1 MDRKESGFNYI
12 SVVALVLFS
21 LVCLCMCGIQGIY
34 SFSLFPDEFGYWA
47 GAAKALGYDFSEIT
61 SIGSFY
67 SFGYSLILMPVM
79 KIFSDSVLA
88 YRAAVVVNLLL
99 QVSSFFIFTK
109 IADRLFEN
117 TDRLTGAILSGIAVL
132 YPSWVFY
139 VQMTMSEALLFF
151 MYTLVV
157 FLMMFYLDNTSAYV
171 GTLLAIAT
179 VYIYS
184 VHMRAVGIPIAV
196 ICTLLIGCVLRKK
209 RQGSDK
215 DFLSAALPVLII
227 LAGLIVCLFI
237 KKYMIGALY
246 LGGAENSTATNDYS
260 GQMSKFA
267 ELFTLAGI
275 GRFFA
280 AMSGKILYLGCASFG
295 LAYIGIYVL
304 VKRVINK
311 DIKALFVLLASLFQ
325 FLVMCIYLIH
335 SADVVED
342 RFDLFLN
349 GRYIDYVI
357 PLLTVIGMNEILHC
371 RVDIGKIASV
381 VSVMIVSAAISCI
394 VVLRNKVGMR
404 DPHGMLMVGMSYFMD
419 EKNVRPVR
427 TIVISTVFALLI
439 MFTLIGIALFYQK
452 SRNFYILFFIHLF
465 LIGLSYSACDHF
477 IYIGQSYIYGD
488 IQVADEIASLRKEG
502 HSGDVI
508 LVYEG
513 GLEYIDTVQFRLRDE
528 HIGVIYAGIRGEL
541 SKLKDD
547 DLVLVDYESDLNAEL
562 SKEYDSSW
570 ESGHFELYYNK
581 VGREN

>member
-1 MDRKESGFNYI
+1 MNIKESSFSYI
-12 SVVALVLFS
+12 AVVAVTLVS
-21 LVCLCMCGIQGIY
+21 LVCLCMYGIQGIY

-47 GAAKALGYDFSEIT
+47 GAAKVLGYDFSEIT

-157 FLMMFYLDNTSAYV
+157 FLMMFYLDNPSVYAGILV
-171 GTLLAIAT
+171 AIAAIY
-179 VYIYS
+179 VYS
-184 VHMRAVGIPIAV
+184 VHMRTVGIPIAV
-196 ICTLLIGCVLRKK
+196 ICTILFDCVLRQK
-209 RQGSDK
+209 RHGSGK
-215 DFLSAALPVLII
+215 CFLIAGMSVSLII
-227 LAGLIVCLFI
+227 CGFILCLFL
-237 KKYMIGALY
+237 KKYMIGVLY
-246 LGGAENSTATNDYS
+246 SGGAKNVTAINDYS

-267 ELFTLAGI
+267 ELFTVAGI

-280 AMSGKILYLGCASFG
+280 AMSGKVLYLGCASFG
-295 LAYIGIYVL
+295 LGYIGIYAL
-304 VKRVINK
+304 VKRVIRK
-311 DIKALFVLLASLFQ
+311 DVKALFVLLASLFQ
-325 FLVMCIYLIH
+325 FVVMCIYLIH
-335 SADVVED
+335 SADVVEE
-342 RFDLFLN
+342 RYDLFLN
-349 GRYIDYVI
+349 GRYIDYVV
-357 PLLTVIGMNEILHC
+357 PLLTVIGINEVLHC
-371 RVDIGKIASV
+371 RVNIRIIASLL
-381 VSVMIVSAAISCI
+381 SVMISSAAISCM

-404 DPHGMLMVGMSYFMD
+404 DSHGMLMVGMSYFMD
-419 EKNVRPVR
+419 EKNVRPAR
-427 TIVISTVFALLI
+427 TIIISTVFALLV
-439 MFTLIGIALFYQK
+439 MFVMMGIALFYQK
-452 SRNFYILFFIHLF
+452 SGNFYVLCIIHLF

-488 IQVADEIASLRKEG
+488 IQVADEIAGLRKEG

-562 SKEYDSSW
+562 SKKYDSSW

>member
-1 MDRKESGFNYI
+1 MNIKESSFSYI
-12 SVVALVLFS
+12 AVVAVTLVS
-21 LVCLCMCGIQGIY
+21 LVCLCMYGIQGIY

-47 GAAKALGYDFSEIT
+47 GAAKVLGYDFSEIT

-157 FLMMFYLDNTSAYV
+157 FLMMFYLDNPSVYAGILV
-171 GTLLAIAT
+171 AIAAIY
-179 VYIYS
+179 VYS
-184 VHMRAVGIPIAV
+184 VHMRTVGIPIAV
-196 ICTLLIGCVLRKK
+196 ICTILFDCVLRQK
-209 RQGSDK
+209 RHGSGK
-215 DFLSAALPVLII
+215 CFLIAGMSVSLII
-227 LAGLIVCLFI
+227 CGFILCLFL
-237 KKYMIGALY
+237 KKYMIGVLY
-246 LGGAENSTATNDYS
+246 SGGAKNVTAINDYS

-267 ELFTLAGI
+267 ELFTVAGI

-280 AMSGKILYLGCASFG
+280 AMSGKVLYLGCASFG
-295 LAYIGIYVL
+295 MGYIGIYAL
-304 VKRVINK
+304 VKRVIRK
-311 DIKALFVLLASLFQ
+311 DVKALFVLLASLFQ
-325 FLVMCIYLIH
+325 FVVMCIYLIH
-335 SADVVED
+335 SADVVEE
-342 RFDLFLN
+342 RYDLFLN
-349 GRYIDYVI
+349 GRYIDYVV
-357 PLLTVIGMNEILHC
+357 PLLTVIGMNEVLHC
-371 RVDIGKIASV
+371 RVNIRIIASL
-381 VSVMIVSAAISCI
+381 VSVMISSAAISCM

-419 EKNVRPVR
+419 EKNVRPAR
-427 TIVISTVFALLI
+427 TIIISTVFALLV
-439 MFTLIGIALFYQK
+439 MFVMMGIALFYQK
-452 SRNFYILFFIHLF
+452 SGNFYVLCIIHLF
-465 LIGLSYSACDHF
+465 LIGLSYNACDHF

-488 IQVADEIASLRKEG
+488 IQVADEIAGLRKEG

-528 HIGVIYAGIRGEL
+528 HIGVVYADTHEEL
-541 SKLKDD
+541 LKLKYD

-562 SKEYDSSW
+562 SKKYDSSW

>member
-1 MDRKESGFNYI
+1 M
-12 SVVALVLFS
+12 
-21 LVCLCMCGIQGIY
+21 
-34 SFSLFPDEFGYWA
+34 
-47 GAAKALGYDFSEIT
+47 
-61 SIGSFY
+61 
-67 SFGYSLILMPVM
+67 
-79 KIFSDSVLA
+79 
-88 YRAAVVVNLLL
+88 
-99 QVSSFFIFTK
+99 
-109 IADRLFEN
+109 
-117 TDRLTGAILSGIAVL
+117 
-132 YPSWVFY
+132 
-139 VQMTMSEALLFF
+139 
-151 MYTLVV
+151 
-157 FLMMFYLDNTSAYV
+157 
-171 GTLLAIAT
+171 
-179 VYIYS
+179 
-184 VHMRAVGIPIAV
+184 
-196 ICTLLIGCVLRKK
+196 
-209 RQGSDK
+209 
-215 DFLSAALPVLII
+215 
-227 LAGLIVCLFI
+227 
-237 KKYMIGALY
+237 
-246 LGGAENSTATNDYS
+246 GGAENSTATNDYS

-357 PLLTVIGMNEILHC
+357 PLLSVIGMNEVLHC
-371 RVDIGKIASV
+371 RVDFGKIASV

-528 HIGVIYAGIRGEL
+528 HIGVIYAGTHGEL
-541 SKLKDD
+541 PKLKDD
-547 DLVLVDYESDLNAEL
+547 DLVLVDYESNLNAEL

>member
-1 MDRKESGFNYI
+1 MNIKESSFSYI
-12 SVVALVLFS
+12 AVVAVTLVS
-21 LVCLCMCGIQGIY
+21 LVCLCMYGIQGIY

-47 GAAKALGYDFSEIT
+47 GAAKVLGYDFSEIT

-157 FLMMFYLDNTSAYV
+157 FLMVFYLDNPSVYAGILV
-171 GTLLAIAT
+171 AIAAIY
-179 VYIYS
+179 VYS
-184 VHMRAVGIPIAV
+184 VHMRTVGIPIAV
-196 ICTLLIGCVLRKK
+196 ICTILFDCVLRQK
-209 RQGSDK
+209 RHGSGK
-215 DFLSAALPVLII
+215 CFLIAGMSVSLII
-227 LAGLIVCLFI
+227 CGFILCLFL
-237 KKYMIGALY
+237 KKYMIGVLY
-246 LGGAENSTATNDYS
+246 SGGAKNVTAINDYS

-267 ELFTLAGI
+267 ELFTVAGI

-280 AMSGKILYLGCASFG
+280 AMSGKVLYLGCASFG
-295 LAYIGIYVL
+295 MGYIGIYAL
-304 VKRVINK
+304 VKRVIRK
-311 DIKALFVLLASLFQ
+311 DVKALFVLLASLFQ
-325 FLVMCIYLIH
+325 FVVMCIYLIH
-335 SADVVED
+335 SADVVEE
-342 RFDLFLN
+342 RYDLFLN
-349 GRYIDYVI
+349 GRYIDYVV
-357 PLLTVIGMNEILHC
+357 PLLTVIGMNEVLHC
-371 RVDIGKIASV
+371 RVNIRIIASL
-381 VSVMIVSAAISCI
+381 VSVMISSAAISCM

-419 EKNVRPVR
+419 EKNVRPAR
-427 TIVISTVFALLI
+427 TIIISTVFALLV
-439 MFTLIGIALFYQK
+439 MFVMMGIALFYQK
-452 SRNFYILFFIHLF
+452 SGNFYVLCIIHLF
-465 LIGLSYSACDHF
+465 LIGLSYNACDHF

-488 IQVADEIASLRKEG
+488 IQVADEIAGLRKEG

-562 SKEYDSSW
+562 SKKYDSSW

>member
-1 MDRKESGFNYI
+1 MNIKESSFSYI
-12 SVVALVLFS
+12 AVVAVTLVS
-21 LVCLCMCGIQGIY
+21 LVCLCMYGIQGIY

-47 GAAKALGYDFSEIT
+47 GAAKVLGYDFSEIT

-117 TDRLTGAILSGIAVL
+117 TDRLTRAILSGIAVL

-157 FLMMFYLDNTSAYV
+157 FLMMFYLDNPSVYAGILV
-171 GTLLAIAT
+171 AIAAIY
-179 VYIYS
+179 VYS
-184 VHMRAVGIPIAV
+184 VHMRTVGIPFAV
-196 ICTLLIGCVLRKK
+196 ICTILFDCVLRQK
-209 RQGSDK
+209 RHGSGK
-215 DFLSAALPVLII
+215 CFLIAGMSVSLII
-227 LAGLIVCLFI
+227 CGFILCLFL
-237 KKYMIGALY
+237 KKYMIGVLY
-246 LGGAENSTATNDYS
+246 SGGAKNVTAINDYS

-267 ELFTLAGI
+267 ELFTVAGI

-280 AMSGKILYLGCASFG
+280 AMSGKVLYLGCASFG
-295 LAYIGIYVL
+295 MGYIGIYAL
-304 VKRVINK
+304 VKRVIRK
-311 DIKALFVLLASLFQ
+311 DVKALFVLLAFLFQ
-325 FLVMCIYLIH
+325 FVVMCIYLIH
-335 SADVVED
+335 SADVVEE
-342 RFDLFLN
+342 RYDLFLN
-349 GRYIDYVI
+349 GRYIDYVV
-357 PLLTVIGMNEILHC
+357 PLLTVIGMNEVLHC
-371 RVDIGKIASV
+371 RVNIRIIASL
-381 VSVMIVSAAISCI
+381 VSVMISSAAISCM

-419 EKNVRPVR
+419 EKNVRPAR
-427 TIVISTVFALLI
+427 TIIISTVFALLV
-439 MFTLIGIALFYQK
+439 MFVMMGIALFYQK
-452 SRNFYILFFIHLF
+452 SGNFYVLCIIHLF
-465 LIGLSYSACDHF
+465 LIGLSYNACDHF

-488 IQVADEIASLRKEG
+488 IQVADEIAGLRKEG

-562 SKEYDSSW
+562 SKKYDSSW